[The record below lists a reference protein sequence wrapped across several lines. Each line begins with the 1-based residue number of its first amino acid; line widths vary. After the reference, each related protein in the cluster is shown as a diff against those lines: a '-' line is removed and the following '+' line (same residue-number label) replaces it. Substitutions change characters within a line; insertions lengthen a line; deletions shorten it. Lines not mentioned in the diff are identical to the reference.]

1 VPQWVAM
8 LNTRVFVLPLRAG
21 GVLHHGREL
30 GGLFS
35 HRLSRRS
42 WSITMPTPKSISMTT
57 MAVSTC

>member
-1 VPQWVAM
+1 VPDHKRLHLDNFKLRQGFTVPQWVAM

-42 WSITMPTPKSISMTT
+42 
-57 MAVSTC
+57 

>member
-1 VPQWVAM
+1 VPDHKRLHLDNFKLRQGFTVPQWVAM
-8 LNTRVFVLPLRAG
+8 LNTRVFVLPHRAG

-42 WSITMPTPKSISMTT
+42 
-57 MAVSTC
+57 

>member
-1 VPQWVAM
+1 VAM

-42 WSITMPTPKSISMTT
+42 
-57 MAVSTC
+57 